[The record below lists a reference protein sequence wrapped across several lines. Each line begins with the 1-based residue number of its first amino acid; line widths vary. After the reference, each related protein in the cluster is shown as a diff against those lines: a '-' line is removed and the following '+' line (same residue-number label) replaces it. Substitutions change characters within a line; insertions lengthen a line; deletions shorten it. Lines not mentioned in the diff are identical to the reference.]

1 MPPAAWIE
9 VPFEVQK
16 PQDGLRLDSYLAA
29 RLHRY
34 SRSQVQRLIA
44 QGRVLLRGRPVKPAS
59 RVATGETVLIR
70 YPRHEERPCPH
81 AELPVLYEDEVL
93 LAVDKP
99 APLLSHPT
107 DKIQNNTVTSV
118 LKGQFPGL
126 RPRLAHRLDR
136 ETSGVLLLA
145 KDAATARGLAALFV
159 SRKVRKEYLDL
170 TAGEVSWRRKTV
182 DAPLGK
188 EGLEIKVRQAVCA
201 VATPCC
207 APSGK
212 ASGARAVGA
221 GAEALTEFEQL
232 ASGGGLSLIRARPK
246 TGRLHQIRVHLA
258 HLGHPVLGD
267 KLYTGRGELYM
278 KAVKKT
284 LTEDDLGRLGAP
296 RQMLHAQR
304 LRLPH
309 PATGRELDVC
319 APLPG
324 DFRSLLQEAGISWP

>member
-159 SRKVRKEYLDL
+159 SRKVRKEYLAL

-188 EGLEIKVRQAVCA
+188 EGLEIKVRQAVG
-201 VATPCC
+201 
-207 APSGK
+207 S
-212 ASGARAVGA
+212 
-221 GAEALTEFEQL
+221 GAEALTDFERL

>member
-1 MPPAAWIE
+1 MSAAGAWVE

-34 SRSQVQRLIA
+34 SRSQVQRLIDA
-44 QGRVLLRGRPVKPAS
+44 GRVFLRGKTVKPAT
-59 RVATGETVLIR
+59 RVASGETVFIR
-70 YPRHEERPCPH
+70 YPRHEELPCLH
-81 AELPVLYEDEVL
+81 EELPVLYEDEVL

-99 APLLSHPT
+99 APLLCHPT

-118 LKGQFPGL
+118 LKKQFPGL
-126 RPRLAHRLDR
+126 RLHLAHRLDR

-145 KDAATARGLAALFV
+145 KDPGTTRRLAAHFI
-159 SRKVRKEYLDL
+159 SRQVKKEYLAL
-170 TAGEVSWRRKTV
+170 VAGEVSWRRQTV

-188 EGLEIKVRQAVCA
+188 EGLEIKVRQAV
-201 VATPCC
+201 
-207 APSGK
+207 
-212 ASGARAVGA
+212 GA
-221 GAEALTEFEQL
+221 GAEARTEFELL
-232 ASGGGLSLIRARPK
+232 ACGAGLSLVLARPL

-267 KLYTGRGELYM
+267 KLYTGKGELYM
-278 KAVKKT
+278 KAVRKS
-284 LTEDDLGRLGAP
+284 LTEADLAKLGAP

-309 PATGRELDVC
+309 PETGRELSVT
-319 APLPG
+319 APLPE
-324 DFRSLLQEAGISWP
+324 DFRRLLQGAGISWP

>member
-1 MPPAAWIE
+1 MSSATWVE

-34 SRSQVQRLIA
+34 SRSQVQRLISE
-44 QGRVLLRGRPVKPAS
+44 GRVLRRGRPVKPAS
-59 RVATGETVLIR
+59 RVAAGETVLIR
-70 YPRHEERPCPH
+70 YPRHDELPCLH

-145 KDAATARGLAALFV
+145 KDAATARDLAALFIG
-159 SRKVRKEYLDL
+159 RKVRKEYLAL

-188 EGLEIKVRQAVCA
+188 EGLEIKVRQAV
-201 VATPCC
+201 
-207 APSGK
+207 
-212 ASGARAVGA
+212 GA
-221 GAEALTEFEQL
+221 GAEALTEFERL

-267 KLYTGRGELYM
+267 KLYTGRGELYL

-324 DFRSLLQEAGISWP
+324 DFQDLLREAGISWP